1 MDDLGAPTSYLELGE
16 GAECYSCD
24 GDPIGKV
31 TEVRAAPDQ
40 DIFDGIV
47 VQTDAGPRFVEA
59 EYVEEIFERGVLLK
73 IDRAAAETQPPP
85 RT

>member
-1 MDDLGAPTSYLELGE
+1 M
-16 GAECYSCD
+16 
-24 GDPIGKV
+24 
-31 TEVRAAPDQ
+31 RAAPDQ

-85 RT
+85 QT